1 MVISQSMSA
10 VGAVP
15 SSPKADRSW
24 ALSALH
30 MASSHVAQ
38 ANPMVQTLDMT
49 KERIRKLFNNME
61 LSVSPYDTAWVAMVP
76 SPESP
81 KSPRF
86 PQCLNWL
93 MDNQLKDGS
102 WGIFHHNQPLTKD
115 SLSSTLACIVAL
127 KRWNVGED
135 QINKGLHF
143 IDSNFAAATDKRQP
157 SPFGF
162 DIIFPGMLKYAKYLN
177 IDLPLNDTD
186 LSLLLHGRASE
197 LQRCGSKEKEA
208 YLAYISEGL
217 ENFHDWNTVM
227 KYQMKNGS
235 VLNSPSATAA
245 VLIHRQNNGCLSY
258 LTSLLNKF
266 GNAVPTIYPI
276 DLYLRLS
283 MVDTLQKLGIAQ
295 HFRVEIQDVLDETY
309 RCWVQKDEQIFTD
322 VVTCALAFR
331 VLRISGYEVSSDP
344 LTEITKEGDYMNA
357 PEDEEPFKDIYS
369 ALEVHR
375 ASQIMYQ
382 EELTLG
388 ERVLRSSDFLI
399 QRLSAEAVPSNI
411 HKEVEHALKFPFNG
425 CLERISARR
434 NIEHYNI
441 DNTRILKTTYRSSN
455 TGNQDY
461 LRLAVEDFNACQS
474 IYRREVESLER
485 WVVENRLNQLKFA
498 RQKTAYCYFSVAATL
513 SSPELSDARI
523 SWAKNAI
530 LTTVVDDFFDVGGSM
545 DELANLIQC
554 VEKWNVN
561 VETDCCSETV
571 RIVFLALKDAICW
584 IGGAAF
590 KWQGRDIT
598 SHVIQIWLDLMKSMW
613 REAIWTK
620 DAYMPTINEY
630 MENAY
635 VSFAL
640 GPIVLPALYF
650 IGPILSEETVQ
661 SSEYHYLFEL
671 MSTQGRLLNDIQSFK
686 REFKEGKFNAVAL
699 HMSREKSG
707 IVQEEV
713 VEEMKT
719 LVETKRREMIKLVL
733 EAKGSIVPRACKD
746 AFWNMCNV
754 VKLFYA
760 TDDGFTGNAIH
771 DIVKQVIYEPVS
783 HPLMFMNGRKEHP

>member
-1 MVISQSMSA
+1 MVISQSMSMA
-10 VGAVP
+10 RAVP
-15 SSPKADRSW
+15 SSHEADRSW
-24 ALSALH
+24 GLSALPR
-30 MASSHVAQ
+30 ASSHVAQ
-38 ANPMVQTLDMT
+38 ANSMTLDMT
-49 KERIRKLFNNME
+49 KERIRKLFNNVE
-61 LSVSPYDTAWVAMVP
+61 LSVSSYDTAWVAMVP
-76 SPESP
+76 SPDSP

-86 PQCLNWL
+86 PECLNWL
-93 MDNQLKDGS
+93 IENQLEDGS
-102 WGIFHHNQPLTKD
+102 WGLFHHNQPLTKD

-143 IDSNFAAATDKRQP
+143 IDLNFASVTDKSQP
-157 SPFGF
+157 SPVGF
-162 DIIFPGMLKYAKYLN
+162 EIIFPGMLKYAKHLN
-177 IDLPLNDTD
+177 IDLPLNETD
-186 LSLLLHGRASE
+186 LSLLLNERASQ

-217 ENFHDWNTVM
+217 GDIHYWNTVM

-245 VLIHRQNNGCLSY
+245 VLIDHQNNGCLSY

-266 GNAVPTIYPI
+266 GNAVPTIYPV
-276 DLYLRLS
+276 DLYVRLS
-283 MVDTLQKLGIAQ
+283 MVETLLKLGIAR
-295 HFRVEIQDVLDETY
+295 HFRVEIQNVLDETY

-331 VLRISGYEVSSDP
+331 VLRISGYEVSP
-344 LTEITKEGDYMNA
+344 GLLTEITKEGIYMNA
-357 PEDEEPFKDIYS
+357 PAEPFKDIYS

-375 ASQIMYQ
+375 ASQVMYQ

-388 ERVLRSSDFLI
+388 DKISRSSDILVGLQTIF
-399 QRLSAEAVPSNI
+399 AETVPSNI
-411 HKEVEHALKFPFNG
+411 HKEVEDALKFPFNS

-434 NIEHYNI
+434 NIEHYNM
-441 DNTRILKTTYRSSN
+441 DNTRTLKTTYRLSN

-474 IYRREVESLER
+474 IYRRELESLER
-485 WVVENRLNQLKFA
+485 WVVENRLNQLEFA
-498 RQKTAYCYFSVAATL
+498 RQRTASCYFSAVAAL

-523 SWAKNAI
+523 SWAKHCI
-530 LTTVVDDFFDVGGSM
+530 LTIMVDDFFDVIGQM

-571 RIVFLALKDAICW
+571 CILFLALKDAICW
-584 IGGAAF
+584 TGKAAF
-590 KWQGRDIT
+590 KWQGRDIA
-598 SHVIQIWLDLMKSMW
+598 SHVIQLWLDLMKSELTEVRW
-613 REAIWTK
+613 RN

-640 GPIVLPALYF
+640 GPILLPALYL
-650 IGPILSEETVQ
+650 IGPKLSEEIVQ
-661 SSEYHYLFEL
+661 SSEYHYLFKS
-671 MSTQGRLLNDIQSFK
+671 MSTQARLLNDIQTFK
-686 REFKEGKFNAVAL
+686 REFEQGKFNAVLL
-699 HMSREKSG
+699 HMSQQNSG
-707 IVQEEV
+707 VMLEEV

-719 LVETKRREMIKLVL
+719 LVESQRREMIKLVL

-746 AFWNMCNV
+746 AFWNTCNSA
-754 VKLFYA
+754 KLFYA
-760 TDDGFTGNAIH
+760 TDDGFTGNSIQ
-771 DIVKQVIYEPVS
+771 DTVKQVIYEPIS
-783 HPLMFMNGRKEHP
+783 HPMMSLDGGKERS